1 KPTQCKAILR
11 VEAGRQLIQVEG
23 REPFLGNYIQLI
35 FSKLHCITSLIVDST
50 TPLTGAEEIEL
61 IYKIC
66 QNDTV
71 WYLTHYSNSGGSFTL
86 RSPTYATVFAVITY
100 KPISIIDVDARPCG
114 HINLERT
121 NMTEIYKKCVSVDG
135 RISHKHR
142 KHHNQRF
149 LILEEGTRTKRSIS
163 LEQILEFTAENSPYF
178 ISRNITIFAEQILKI
193 HAGTIMIFSQNTGII
208 ARGALHLL
216 GHQDNPILLK
226 SPSRAPW
233 LGIILNR
240 G

>member
-1 KPTQCKAILR
+1 MQIIWSILISGLLIAKPIQCKAIVR
-11 VEAGRQLIQVEG
+11 VETGRQLIHVKG

-35 FSKLHCITSLIVDST
+35 FSKLRCITSLIVDSI

-86 RSPTYATVFAVITY
+86 RSPTYATVFAVITH
-100 KPISIIDVDARPCG
+100 KPISIVEVHARP
-114 HINLERT
+114 
-121 NMTEIYKKCVSVDG
+121 YG
-135 RISHKHR
+135 RISHKRR
-142 KHHNQRF
+142 KHHSQRF
-149 LILEEGTRTKRSIS
+149 LILEEGTRTKRSIN

-178 ISRNITIFAEQILKI
+178 ISKNITIFAEQILKI
-193 HAGTIMIFSQNTGII
+193 HAGTVMTFSQNTGII
-208 ARGALHLL
+208 ACGVLHLL
-216 GHQDNPILLK
+216 GHRDKPILLK

-233 LGIILNR
+233 LGIVLNQ
-240 G
+240 GMFS